1 MNPKLNQYVMVAEA
15 AEALGVPQGTV
26 GSWQDSDAQKAANRY
41 RLFKRA
47 ELEKILRVVSMPS
60 PKRKSK

>member
-1 MNPKLNQYVMVAEA
+1 MNPKLNQYVMVAEV

-26 GSWQDSDAQKAANRY
+26 GSWQDSDVQKAANRY